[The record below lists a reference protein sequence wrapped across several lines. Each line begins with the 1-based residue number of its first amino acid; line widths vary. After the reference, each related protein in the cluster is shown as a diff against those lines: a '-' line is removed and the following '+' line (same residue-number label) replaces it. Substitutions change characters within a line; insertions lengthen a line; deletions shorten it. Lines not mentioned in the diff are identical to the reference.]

1 MGRTERAPKGTAGL
15 QGVQGGLSPEWSTR
29 GKELMPTE
37 RCQTLPCAAARARS
51 GVGKS
56 LLIRRGKTNAPQRP
70 SENHRASQGWGLS
83 TAPPMA
89 APAYKQGQPPNPGG
103 MQREGPAELRGPPR
117 TPNANSSEFCGTFP
131 SPSSGPTWDV
141 GGCCPTPTPV
151 WGPRP
156 AGMGTDCYGD
166 AAQGHTALPPHSAP
180 AQRSTHT
187 APGSGAAHP
196 HPKPI
201 GCRGG
206 AVRKAPQLQ
215 LPQWHRGADGSHGV
229 GRSTWIFPPPPPC
242 LSFPPDPQLSSQPLR
257 QQLRRALRT
266 PHSHPM
272 DGDRPVRGSGHFPYN
287 AAFGQ
292 TTPRGAPG
300 GEPKPQSSARPPGRA
315 VGRRCPSLTSSPR
328 RAPHP
333 KRSSSPGGQHCEPAT
348 SMAPRRGHRE
358 DGYGALIATTPRS
371 GAAFGVAELF
381 GAAALFGAVGP
392 GALFHRGCE
401 WAPATP
407 PPVASTNG
415 IAGA

>member
-1 MGRTERAPKGTAGL
+1 
-15 QGVQGGLSPEWSTR
+15 
-29 GKELMPTE
+29 MPTE

-187 APGSGAAHP
+187 APGSGATHPIPNRSAAEGALCAKHPNFSSPNGTGEPTGATGWDAAH
-196 HPKPI
+196 
-201 GCRGG
+201 GYSR
-206 AVRKAPQLQ
+206 
-215 LPQWHRGADGSHGV
+215 
-229 GRSTWIFPPPPPC
+229 PPPPPC
-242 LSFPPDPQLSSQPLR
+242 LSFPPDPQLSPTTPPPAAPEGAADPTQPPYGWGPPHPWQRALPIQRSLRPNDPKRSTGGGTQTPKLRAAPRSGSGAAVPLPYLLAPQSAASQTLLQP
-257 QQLRRALRT
+257 RRAALRA
-266 PHSHPM
+266 
-272 DGDRPVRGSGHFPYN
+272 GHQHG
-287 AAFGQ
+287 AATG
-292 TTPRGAPG
+292 TPRGRLRSAHSHNAALRG
-300 GEPKPQSSARPPGRA
+300 RFWGRGAFWGRSSFW
-315 VGRRCPSLTSSPR
+315 GRRT
-328 RAPHP
+328 
-333 KRSSSPGGQHCEPAT
+333 RS
-348 SMAPRRGHRE
+348 
-358 DGYGALIATTPRS
+358 ALS
-371 GAAFGVAELF
+371 
-381 GAAALFGAVGP
+381 
-392 GALFHRGCE
+392 
-401 WAPATP
+401 
-407 PPVASTNG
+407 
-415 IAGA
+415 

>member
-1 MGRTERAPKGTAGL
+1 
-15 QGVQGGLSPEWSTR
+15 
-29 GKELMPTE
+29 MPTE

-187 APGSGAAHP
+187 APGSGATHP

-229 GRSTWIFPPPPPC
+229 GRSTWIFPPPPPVPQ
-242 LSFPPDPQLSSQPLR
+242 FPPRPPTVPTTPPPAAPEGAADPTQPPYGWGPPRPWQRALPIQRSLRPNDPKRSTEGETQIPKLRAAPRSGSGAAVPLSYLLAPQSAASQTLLQP
-257 QQLRRALRT
+257 RRAALRA
-266 PHSHPM
+266 
-272 DGDRPVRGSGHFPYN
+272 GHQHG
-287 AAFGQ
+287 AATG
-292 TTPRGAPG
+292 TPRGRLRSAHSHNAALRG
-300 GEPKPQSSARPPGRA
+300 RFWGRGAFWGRSSFW
-315 VGRRCPSLTSSPR
+315 GRRT
-328 RAPHP
+328 
-333 KRSSSPGGQHCEPAT
+333 RS
-348 SMAPRRGHRE
+348 
-358 DGYGALIATTPRS
+358 ALS
-371 GAAFGVAELF
+371 
-381 GAAALFGAVGP
+381 
-392 GALFHRGCE
+392 
-401 WAPATP
+401 
-407 PPVASTNG
+407 
-415 IAGA
+415 

>member
-131 SPSSGPTWDV
+131 SPSSGPTWDL

-229 GRSTWIFPPPPPC
+229 GRSTWIFPPPPPVPQ
-242 LSFPPDPQLSSQPLR
+242 FPPRPPTVLTTPPPAAPEGAADPTQPPYGWGPPRPWQRALPIQRSLRPNDPKRSTGGGTQTPKLRAAPRSGSGAAVPLPYLLAPQSAASQTLLQP
-257 QQLRRALRT
+257 RRAALRA
-266 PHSHPM
+266 
-272 DGDRPVRGSGHFPYN
+272 GHQHG
-287 AAFGQ
+287 AATG
-292 TTPRGAPG
+292 TPRGRLRSAHSHNAALRG
-300 GEPKPQSSARPPGRA
+300 RFWGRGAFWGRSSFW
-315 VGRRCPSLTSSPR
+315 GRRT
-328 RAPHP
+328 
-333 KRSSSPGGQHCEPAT
+333 RS
-348 SMAPRRGHRE
+348 
-358 DGYGALIATTPRS
+358 ALS
-371 GAAFGVAELF
+371 
-381 GAAALFGAVGP
+381 
-392 GALFHRGCE
+392 
-401 WAPATP
+401 
-407 PPVASTNG
+407 
-415 IAGA
+415 

>member
-1 MGRTERAPKGTAGL
+1 
-15 QGVQGGLSPEWSTR
+15 
-29 GKELMPTE
+29 MPTE

-156 AGMGTDCYGD
+156 TGMGTDCYGD

-229 GRSTWIFPPPPPC
+229 GRSTWIFPPPPRASVSPQTPNC
-242 LSFPPDPQLSSQPLR
+242 PHNPSASSSGGRCGPHTATLWMGTAPSVAAGTSHTTQPSAKRPQEEHRGGNPNPKAPRGPPVGQWGGGAPLLPPR
-257 QQLRRALRT
+257 PAERRIPNAPPAPEGSTASR
-266 PHSHPM
+266 PPAWRR
-272 DGDRPVRGSGHFPYN
+272 DGD
-287 AAFGQ
+287 
-292 TTPRGAPG
+292 T
-300 GEPKPQSSARPPGRA
+300 ARTA
-315 VGRRCPSLTSSPR
+315 TE
-328 RAPHP
+328 
-333 KRSSSPGGQHCEPAT
+333 RS
-348 SMAPRRGHRE
+348 
-358 DGYGALIATTPRS
+358 
-371 GAAFGVAELF
+371 
-381 GAAALFGAVGP
+381 
-392 GALFHRGCE
+392 
-401 WAPATP
+401 
-407 PPVASTNG
+407 
-415 IAGA
+415 